1 MTADAALLRDAVA
14 EAGALALEH
23 FHAGVKSWDKLPGDP
38 VSEADV
44 AVNNLLRA
52 RLMEARPGYGWL
64 SEENADT
71 ADRLQKSLVWIVDP
85 IDGTKAFIAR
95 KPEFCVSVALVR
107 DGEPVLA
114 AVFNPAS
121 EEYFFAEAGRGATMN
136 EAPIRASAHRGVAG
150 ARFLGGKIAY
160 EKHNWSRVAPG
171 VEFAWRSSIA
181 YRMALV
187 AEGRFDATFGMRGA
201 SDWDI
206 AAADLVVR
214 EAGGMVTD
222 DEGRRLYYNRVKPRH
237 ESMVCAAPGVHA
249 PLLALVGQAA

>member
-1 MTADAALLRDAVA
+1 MDDAALLRDAVE
-14 EAGALALEH
+14 EAGAVALEH
-23 FHAGVKSWDKLPGDP
+23 FRAGVKSWDKAPGDP

-52 RLMEARPGYGWL
+52 RLMDARPGYGWL

-107 DGEPVLA
+107 DGEPILA

-136 EAPIRASAHRGVAG
+136 EAPIRASAHIGVAG
-150 ARFLGGKIAY
+150 ARFLGGKMAY
-160 EKHNWSRVAPG
+160 EKYNWSRTAPG
-171 VEFAWRSSIA
+171 VEFGWRSSIA

-187 AEGRFDATFGMRGA
+187 AEGRWDATFGMRGA

-214 EAGGMVTD
+214 EAGGLVTD
-222 DEGRRLYYNRVKPRH
+222 DAGRRLFYNRVKPRH

-249 PLLALVGQAA
+249 PLLELVGRAG

>member
-1 MTADAALLRDAVA
+1 MTDDAGLLRDAVA

-52 RLMEARPGYGWL
+52 RLMDARPGYGWL

-107 DGEPVLA
+107 D
-114 AVFNPAS
+114 
-121 EEYFFAEAGRGATMN
+121 
-136 EAPIRASAHRGVAG
+136 
-150 ARFLGGKIAY
+150 GGKIAY

-214 EAGGMVTD
+214 EAGGVVTD

-249 PLLALVGQAA
+249 PLLALVGRAA